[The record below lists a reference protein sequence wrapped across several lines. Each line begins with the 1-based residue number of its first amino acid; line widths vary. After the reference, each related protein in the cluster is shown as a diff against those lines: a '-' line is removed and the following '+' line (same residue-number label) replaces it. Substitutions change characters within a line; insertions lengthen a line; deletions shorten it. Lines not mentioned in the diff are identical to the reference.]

1 MSENPSYCLVYGKS
15 LILSRVLRPL
25 HHKWQGKWIMN
36 GGTSLFQG
44 QHSIFV
50 IPDSRQIMP
59 YCVIQLQ
66 TWESLQRRLHS
77 LACWYNGPDPNGPN
91 PTICR
96 FPWCME
102 MKHDVFVH
110 MRSCDLMM
118 NCALEACSSMWT
130 TMRHWEFCQILDC
143 RFCFD
148 FRQFRA
154 AENIYFP
161 LMWLVKYPR
170 SLH

>member
-1 MSENPSYCLVYGKS
+1 MSDNPTYCTIYGEC

-25 HHKWQGKWIMN
+25 HHKYEGKLIEYD
-36 GGTSLFQG
+36 GTSDKKHG

-50 IPDSRQIMP
+50 IPDPRQIMP
-59 YCVIQLQ
+59 YCVIELQ
-66 TWESLQRRLHS
+66 SWESLQKRLHS
-77 LACWYNGPDPNGPN
+77 LACWYNGPSGPN
-91 PTICR
+91 PTICG

-102 MKHDVFVH
+102 MKNDVFVH

-118 NCALEACSSMWT
+118 NCAFEACSSMWT
-130 TMRHWEFCQILDC
+130 LMRHWEYCQIQDC
-143 RFCFD
+143 HFCFD

-170 SLH
+170 SQN

>member
-1 MSENPSYCLVYGKS
+1 MSDNPTYCTIYGEC

-25 HHKWQGKWIMN
+25 HHKYEGKLIEYD
-36 GGTSLFQG
+36 GTSDKKHG

-50 IPDSRQIMP
+50 IPDPRQIMP
-59 YCVIQLQ
+59 YCVIELQ
-66 TWESLQRRLHS
+66 SWESLQKRLHS
-77 LACWYNGPDPNGPN
+77 LACWYNNGPNGPK
-91 PTICR
+91 PTICG
-96 FPWCME
+96 FPWCKE
-102 MKHDVFVH
+102 MKNDVFVH

-118 NCALEACSSMWT
+118 NCALEACSSMRT